1 MTGKA
6 TNSTDALD
14 AWRAVRADGAIQ
26 FAPAEFK
33 PPQPPKPPAWLEWLG
48 KMLDRLFGWMFEAIR
63 ALFEPLGKLLGIS
76 WPVMQWVLLALAAAA
91 VAFILWR
98 VAGPLLARLRDKAA
112 AAPEPEW
119 QPVREEA
126 LALLGDA
133 DRLAAEGRFDEATHL
148 LLRRSVGQIRQARPG
163 LLAPSST
170 AREIARLSALPERA
184 RAAFALI
191 ATRVERAL
199 FALSP
204 LGVDDWQ
211 AARAA
216 YADFALAEI
225 GA

>member
-6 TNSTDALD
+6 TNSTNALD

-48 KMLDRLFGWMFEAIR
+48 KMLDKLFEAIR

-76 WPVMQWVLLALAAAA
+76 WPVMQWLLLALAAAA

-98 VAGPLLARLRDKAA
+98 AVGPLLARLRERTAE
-112 AAPEPEW
+112 APQPEW
-119 QPVREEA
+119 QPPREEA

-170 AREIARLSALPERA
+170 AREIARLPALPERA

-199 FALSP
+199 FAL
-204 LGVDDWQ
+204 
-211 AARAA
+211 
-216 YADFALAEI
+216 
-225 GA
+225 

>member
-6 TNSTDALD
+6 TNSTNALD

-48 KMLDRLFGWMFEAIR
+48 KMLDKLFEAIR

-76 WPVMQWVLLALAAAA
+76 WPVMQWLLLALAAAA

-98 VAGPLLARLRDKAA
+98 AVGPLLARLRERTAE
-112 AAPEPEW
+112 APQPEW
-119 QPVREEA
+119 QPPREEA

-170 AREIARLSALPERA
+170 AREIARLPALPERA

-204 LGVDDWQ
+204 LSADDWQ

-225 GA
+225 GG